1 MKPNIYIGKEF
12 MAAKNRLPL
21 EIKRKVEAFFPKF
34 QENSKSKAIDF
45 EKIKTFKDK
54 SFRTVRIDDN
64 YRAIVSFPN
73 KGNYFFMLWVDKH
86 DEAHAWA
93 ENKYFEWNDNVHSW
107 QLYKKEETLVPEVAF
122 EKKIKKDFP
131 HPYGINREDLI
142 QLGVPDSELDS
153 ILEIV
158 SLDKLEA
165 RKEYLPE
172 SAYEKIYSILNGID
186 KRELLAQVIEGKS
199 ASEIPE
205 EQMKSANNLQHF
217 ILLTDDEDLQKF
229 LKGELDKWQFFLHP
243 EQTKLVE
250 TEFKGPVKVTGGAGT
265 GKTVAALHRFR
276 NLVKNG
282 LRDGH
287 RLLFCTYTNA
297 LAKNIKALVGE
308 LNLSYKGCYDIMTI
322 HAIAHKLA
330 SDIPHISKLTEK
342 NYLSEDIQINANQ
355 IKSRNLKIWE
365 AILNNTMITPEFAE
379 EEYQKVILFQ
389 QIESRDVYLNTNRE
403 GRVTKISQETK
414 NLFWEKHLIYREEKK
429 KQYKLESDE
438 LFYELN
444 KHFRSNN
451 PKPYAHLILDELQD
465 LSNIELRFLRYIVK
479 PGINDMF
486 MVGDPLQK
494 VYDRHINFS
503 SLKIST
509 VGRSKRLLRNYR
521 TTEEIRRDAVKIIRS
536 EQFSDFG
543 DSSEKIAGYFSIGK
557 GPEPTYIHFKTKE
570 EELKYIEI
578 KLKEL
583 LESDMYNEEDICI
596 SAQKKD
602 TLQEIHT
609 YFLKKGYKIKMIEKN
624 NEINVPEYLNTS
636 TFHSL
641 KGLEFKV
648 IFLVGL
654 NTQSFLRPKKY
665 NSELER
671 KEAEKR
677 DKALLYVAMTRAKML
692 LYISGNGNQSPLLN
706 HLYLNNQKA

>member
-1 MKPNIYIGKEF
+1 MKPFIYVGKEF
-12 MAAKNRLPL
+12 IVAKNKLPV
-21 EIKRKVEAFFPKF
+21 EIKRKVDAFFPKF
-34 QENSKSKAIDF
+34 QDNSRSDAIDF

-64 YRAIVSFPN
+64 YRAIVSYPN
-73 KGNYFFMLWVDKH
+73 IGNNFFMLWVDKH
-86 DEAHAWA
+86 DEAHSWA
-93 ENKYFEWNDNVHSW
+93 KNKYFEWNQNVHSW
-107 QLYKKEETLVPEVAF
+107 QLYEKEEILIPEEEIEIKV
-122 EKKIKKDFP
+122 KKDFP
-131 HPYGINREDLI
+131 HPYGIIREDLI
-142 QLGVPDSELDS
+142 QLGVPYSELDS
-153 ILEIV
+153 VLEIV
-158 SLDKLEA
+158 SIDKLEA

-172 SAYEKIYSILNGID
+172 SAYEKIFSILNGVD
-186 KRELLAQVIEGKS
+186 KRELLAQVKEGKS
-199 ASEIPE
+199 ASELPE
-205 EQMKSANNLQHF
+205 EQMRSANNLQHF

-229 LKGELDKWQFFLHP
+229 LRGELDNWQFFLHP

-250 TEFKGPVKVTGGAGT
+250 TKFKGPVKITGGAGT

-276 NLVKNG
+276 NLIKNG
-282 LRDGH
+282 LPEGH

-330 SDIPHISKLTEK
+330 SEIPNISKLIEK
-342 NYLSEDIQINANQ
+342 NYLSDDVQFTANQ
-355 IKSRNLKIWE
+355 LKSRNLKIWE
-365 AILNNTMITPEFAE
+365 AILDNTLITPEFAE
-379 EEYQKVILFQ
+379 EEYRKVILFQ
-389 QIESRDVYLNTNRE
+389 QIESKEVYLNTNRE
-403 GRVTKISQETK
+403 GRETKISLATK
-414 NLFWEKHLIYREEKK
+414 SLFWEKHFLYLAEKK
-429 KQYKLESDE
+429 KRCKLESDE
-438 LFYELN
+438 LFYELI
-444 KHFRSNN
+444 KYFRLLDT
-451 PKPYAHLILDELQD
+451 KPYAHIILDELQD

-521 TTEEIRRDAVKIIRS
+521 TTEEIRRDAVKIIQH
-536 EQFSDFG
+536 EEFSDFG
-543 DSSEKIAGYFSIGK
+543 DSNEKIAGYFSIGK

-570 EELKYIEI
+570 EEIQYVEI

-583 LESDMYNEEDICI
+583 IESGLYNAEDICI
-596 SAQKKD
+596 AAQKKD
-602 TLQEIHT
+602 TIQEFHT
-609 YFLKKGYKIKMIEKN
+609 HFHKQGYKIKMIEKN
-624 NEINVPEYLNTS
+624 HEISVKEYLNTS

-654 NTQSFLRPKKY
+654 NASSFLKPMKY
-665 NSELER
+665 NAEIER

-692 LYISGNGNQSPLLN
+692 LYISGNGTKSAIL
-706 HLYLNNQKA
+706 QKIYPYQI